1 MKTPPVY
8 LIAGG
13 AVALAAL
20 YVFTRGVKETG
31 QDIGGAAVDFV
42 DGVIGGAVMS
52 AGEIVGIPR
61 TDPQQCEIDKANG
74 DTWAASFSC
83 PAVDFFK
90 YVLN

>member
-31 QDIGGAAVDFV
+31 RDIGAGAVDLA
-42 DGVIGGAVMS
+42 DGVIGGTVESIGAMVN
-52 AGEIVGIPR
+52 IPP
-61 TDPQQCEIDKANG
+61 TNQTQCEIDKAKG

-83 PAVDFFK
+83 SARDFLN
-90 YVLN
+90 YVFN